1 MCEWINIANTT
12 PTFLA
17 SSSTTD
23 MIFETKCP
31 SNIPVGYYNARLRL
45 VIEKF
50 HGMLLTFFEK
60 RFRLFIK
67 DVPIASLEAD
77 EKFVI
82 STNGKPLEE
91 ITDTLSVRTNA
102 FQIFSIS

>member
-1 MCEWINIANTT
+1 M
-12 PTFLA
+12 
-17 SSSTTD
+17 
-23 MIFETKCP
+23 
-31 SNIPVGYYNARLRL
+31 
-45 VIEKF
+45 
-50 HGMLLTFFEK
+50 TFFEK

-77 EKFVI
+77 EKCLI

-102 FQIFSIS
+102 FRIFFISFDPLTYFKFQFKNHLRTFILGCRYYGGGN